1 MADKKDKVSEEIAGK
16 LDESAIKFVIQRV
29 YVKDASFESPN
40 TPEIFKEAY
49 KPGIQFNM
57 NTKTNNFQEN
67 FYEVVLT
74 LTAEVKDENDKVY
87 YIAEVQQ
94 AGIFNIEG
102 LDEESLTQVLHVTC
116 PNVLFPYGRE
126 AIDNLAS
133 KGSFPSLMLAP
144 VNFEA
149 AFAQAREQQAEQQK
163 GAKADS

>member
-1 MADKKDKVSEEIAGK
+1 MADNEEQASGESAGK
-16 LDESAIKFVIQRV
+16 IDESAIKFVIQRV
-29 YVKDASFESPN
+29 YVKDISFESPN

-67 FYEVVLT
+67 FYEVILT

-87 YIAEVQQ
+87 FIAEVQQ

-102 LDEESLTQVLHVTC
+102 LDEENLTQVLHVTC

-126 AIDNLAS
+126 AIDNLAA

-144 VNFEA
+144 INFEA
-149 AFAQAREQQAEQQK
+149 AFAQAREKQAKAQQEI
-163 GAKADS
+163 KADS